1 MYEITAWDIC
11 IFWRLIYWES
21 HHLWTFSL
29 LLQDI
34 LLLLLFA
41 YGFLCCEKAFK
52 FSYILFVCRYSYFYY
67 SRRWSHKNIATNQI
81 SVQDGGVEV
90 HVLISS
96 ARAPKFQLAV
106 EQPLTGECCNSLK
119 KKKKKDNPRSKT
131 KNKLQWECRRGT
143 NMIKSN
149 PVYTGWA
156 MNKLENN
163 NTKEVFPLL
172 WRFWAPH
179 QRSQAG
185 DLEKRLGIP
194 REYDFGGQWNLI
206 IGFSQ
211 DWGKETPL

>member
-106 EQPLTGECCNSLK
+106 EQPLTGECWNLSK
-119 KKKKKDNPRSKT
+119 KNYPMSNDTEEASARWQEGHDHDK
-131 KNKLQWECRRGT
+131 
-143 NMIKSN
+143 IKSHTLQVSD
-149 PVYTGWA
+149 PQTG
-156 MNKLENN
+156 K
-163 NTKEVFPLL
+163 P
-172 WRFWAPH
+172 
-179 QRSQAG
+179 
-185 DLEKRLGIP
+185 
-194 REYDFGGQWNLI
+194 
-206 IGFSQ
+206 
-211 DWGKETPL
+211 